1 MEDVWAIRGV
11 GGVCKLF
18 QTEGTVYTA
27 AHVDDKE
34 MIHFLKKCSWGKW
47 SSEKKI
53 VAHFH
58 FQEKKCIHGTDKWF
72 FLLMKMHGV
81 GEG

>member
-47 SSEKKI
+47 SSEKKNRGS
-53 VAHFH
+53 FSLSG
-58 FQEKKCIHGTDKWF
+58 EE
-72 FLLMKMHGV
+72 MHSWNR
-81 GEG
+81 